1 VVKEKQ
7 DVIIVGAGAAGL
19 MLAARLAEGG
29 QSVTI
34 LEAGAERQLGDLI
47 SSQIWARKLK
57 WAEPAVSESGDHKI
71 GHAFNA
77 GSGTGGSAIHH
88 YGVWLR
94 MHEGDFSLLK
104 DHGVGL
110 NWPLSYADLAP
121 HYDRVQAEVGLS
133 GDAEQERWR
142 PPGAPYPMPPLPL
155 FAQAKVLAKGFEN
168 TARHTSPL
176 PLAIN
181 SEPYHGRRS
190 CQYDGWCDAGC
201 PIGALGNPLVTWL
214 PRALAAGVH
223 IEHNARV
230 SRVIRST
237 ASPSRIESVE
247 YLQGGTRKTLTA
259 ARIIIA
265 AFTVQSVR
273 ILLSSATAEHS
284 APGNHSDKLGR
295 YLMTHPAAT
304 VFGLFEEETYPH
316 QGVSAGQ
323 LLSHDEYDDKAAAGG
338 FGSSQWMIGHAIKP
352 HDLLGYGTGRP
363 DISGPELEPW
373 LKRAA
378 RHLGNMTLVCE
389 DIALPENRI
398 TLSDKVDSDGIPYA
412 HTHHDLAPRAATR
425 WTQRMAEGE
434 EIMRAAGAQEVW
446 SGPRIGMHIMGGA
459 VMGDD
464 PTQSVTDRNGRVHE
478 TDNLYVAGPALFP
491 SSGAVNPTFTLSAL
505 ASHQAEHLLV
515 TS

>member
-1 VVKEKQ
+1 MDSRDVV
-7 DVIIVGAGAAGL
+7 IVGAGAAGL

-29 QSVTI
+29 QSVTV
-34 LEAGAERQLGDLI
+34 LEAGPERQLNDLV

-94 MHEGDFSLLK
+94 MHEGDFSLNT

-110 NWPLSYADLAP
+110 DWPLTYEALAP

-133 GDAEQERWR
+133 GDSVQERWR
-142 PPGAPYPMPPLPL
+142 PEGAPYPMPPLPI
-155 FAQAKVLAKGFEN
+155 FAQARVLAKGFEK
-168 TARHTSPL
+168 TGRHTAPL

-181 SEPYHGRRS
+181 SVPYKGRRS

-214 PRALAAGVH
+214 PRALSAGALL
-223 IEHNARV
+223 EHNARV
-230 SRVIRST
+230 TRVLRHKDNSN
-237 ASPSRIESVE
+237 RIEAVE
-247 YLQGGTRKTLTA
+247 YVKDGERKMVRGE
-259 ARIIIA
+259 RIIVA

-273 ILLSSATAEHS
+273 ILLSSATEKHV

-295 YLMTHPAAT
+295 YLMAHPAAT
-304 VFGLFEEETYPH
+304 VFGLFDEETFPH

-323 LLSHDEYDDKAAAGG
+323 LLNHDDYDKKDAPGG
-338 FGSSQWMIGHAIKP
+338 FGSTQWMIGHAIKP
-352 HDLLGYGTGRP
+352 HDLTGYGTNRP
-363 DISGPELEPW
+363 DIYGAELGPW
-373 LKRAA
+373 LERAS

-389 DIALPENRI
+389 DLPLLKNRV
-398 TLSDKVDSDGIPYA
+398 TLSDRMDSDGIAYA
-412 HTHHDLAPRAATR
+412 HAHHDLEPSAAAR
-425 WTQRMAEGE
+425 FTQRMSEGAD
-434 EIMRAAGAQEVW
+434 IMRAAGATEVW
-446 SGPRIGMHIMGGA
+446 SGPRIAQHIMGGA
-459 VMGDD
+459 VMGSD
-464 PTQSVTDRNGRVHE
+464 PAESVTDAFGRVHD

-491 SSGAVNPTFTLSAL
+491 SSGAVNATFTLTAM
-505 ASHQAEHLLV
+505 ASRQADHLLAV
-515 TS
+515 K